1 MADLETWSSF
11 GILHWS
17 MQCFCMNMLYM
28 SMVSFWSLGGIF
40 EAMEHKVPLVV
51 GGLGFKNP

>member
-1 MADLETWSSF
+1 
-11 GILHWS
+11 
-17 MQCFCMNMLYM
+17 MNMLYM

-51 GGLGFKNP
+51 GGLGFKSP